1 MMNARAFASIVLLAT
16 QMAAVAQQTE
26 KQPEAPKA
34 RTLYIVGGESAHGDG
49 GRGWGDYLERFFNP
63 ASVSIANRA
72 TPMNNSG
79 GCFPG
84 EAWTG
89 VVAEMK
95 AGDFV
100 LVQLADQDR
109 TAHTLDWC
117 LRKLIADTRARKAT
131 PILLTPTVK
140 NSWKSGKV
148 ERLTQSEETIHT
160 VAAAEKV
167 DLADVAAVEAEFLE
181 RAGERSAAAY
191 FSANSSQSSIAGAEL
206 NAGFVIEALRRANSP
221 LMETNPLMLMTRF
234 NLMTPLVT
242 EDVTEVNFRLNLD
255 RRTAVAKEII
265 EGKGN
270 FNVVQKGGR
279 GESVVLPPP
288 DDVLSLGGAVLV
300 WRESGNPCVMFFS
313 FVGVLDSFA
322 GFVYSANG
330 KMPPTA
336 FLGEPIQIIKT
347 APNWF
352 WYSSQN

>member
-1 MMNARAFASIVLLAT
+1 MAAFA
-16 QMAAVAQQTE
+16 QQ
-26 KQPEAPKA
+26 KVNQPEAPKV
-34 RTLYIVGGESAHGDG
+34 RTLFIVGGESAHAEG
-49 GRGWGDYLERFFNP
+49 GRGWGDHLERFFNP
-63 ASVSIANRA
+63 AAVIVTNRA
-72 TPMNNSG
+72 APMNNGG
-79 GCFPG
+79 GCISG
-84 EAWTG
+84 EAWNG

-95 AGDFV
+95 EGDFV
-100 LVQLADQDR
+100 LVQLADQDQA
-109 TAHTLDWC
+109 AHTLDLC
-117 LRKLIADTRARKAT
+117 LRKLISDTRARKAT

-148 ERLTQSEETIHT
+148 ERLTQSEEIIHT

-167 DLADVAAVEAEFLE
+167 DLADVAAVETEFLE
-181 RAGERSAAAY
+181 RVGERSAATY

-221 LMETNPLMLMTRF
+221 LMETNLLMLIARF
-234 NLMTPLVT
+234 NLMTPFVT
-242 EDVTEVNFRLNLD
+242 EDVTEENFRLNVD

-265 EGKGN
+265 EGKEN
-270 FNVVQKGGR
+270 FKISQKGGR

-288 DDVLSLGGAVLV
+288 DDVLSVGGAVLV
-300 WRESGNPCVMFFS
+300 WREGGNPCVMFFS

-330 KMPPTA
+330 KMPPTDA